1 MGNLKESKHV
11 RRFRELH
18 LKSGEK
24 MVAWGDGYIGNVMGV
39 KEEAQ
44 KNGSL
49 IVSNERVIFYRRGL
63 LGEVLETIPLKSI
76 TSIERRSTL
85 GHRVIRIHTS
95 HDRLE
100 FKLFDKAIEQALMDA
115 IEAGRGAET
124 KQAAG
129 IDGVEMLQK
138 LAQLRDAG
146 VVTEQEFQD
155 KKRDLLNRL

>member
-39 KEEAQ
+39 KEDAQ

-100 FKLFDKAIEQALMDA
+100 FKLFDKAIEQTLMDA

-124 KQAAG
+124 KQAAP
-129 IDGVEMLQK
+129 DGVDLLKQ

-155 KKRDLLNRL
+155 KKRDLLSRM